1 MRWNDRD
8 VWLRL
13 ELLVGLTAAVVL
25 IVVTFV
31 SQLLK

>member
-13 ELLVGLTAAVVL
+13 ELLVGLTASVVL
-25 IVVTFV
+25 IVASFV
-31 SQLLK
+31 SQLFK